1 MLPHRPRRHGPG
13 PIACPGELT
22 ASSARYSRARA
33 LAQSPRARRCHKGG
47 SDFKNEHEGPY
58 SPDALQ
64 TMMYQHIK
72 YHSYDNNDRCRQGNG
87 CRYNE
92 VVLDAA
98 AWADSLP
105 GVIEAVFVPKAG
117 GATAEANARRI
128 HAALLREYRLP
139 AEAVPLV
146 TLDLASSTTPFA
158 TLPVKPMPALAPDAA
173 PAPEPEPMPAVCEA
187 VFSPESK
194 FWRLWGTRETW
205 RQSAAGER
213 QCWEQLGGDAYFE
226 RAGKAPPLPPNSPLP
241 HTPPPPPHTPRWQA
255 MQCDVNWFEGAQ
267 GELGRVESRAHFA
280 APAPALLGFDGDLY
294 RVCSAAVGK
303 KTWWESGKDG
313 DFNNEIAHRCVGAS
327 RNILRLLT
335 GRPGWGWTMCQNL
348 QWQVC
353 AAKGKLPGQ
362 RSQGALEFATAP
374 PSLMLFEWREPESY
388 PCDGGKKCAGRY
400 TVGDVFFAEACLFVR
415 LCKNGRAVFDG
426 AAADC
431 DFDEAGFAEFKGELK
446 ARTRNLVR
454 E

>member
-1 MLPHRPRRHGPG
+1 
-13 PIACPGELT
+13 
-22 ASSARYSRARA
+22 
-33 LAQSPRARRCHKGG
+33 
-47 SDFKNEHEGPY
+47 
-58 SPDALQ
+58 
-64 TMMYQHIK
+64 MMYQHIK

-226 RAGKAPPLPPNSPLP
+226 RAGKAPPLPL
-241 HTPPPPPHTPRWQA
+241 
-255 MQCDVNWFEGAQ
+255 
-267 GELGRVESRAHFA
+267 
-280 APAPALLGFDGDLY
+280 
-294 RVCSAAVGK
+294 
-303 KTWWESGKDG
+303 
-313 DFNNEIAHRCVGAS
+313 
-327 RNILRLLT
+327 
-335 GRPGWGWTMCQNL
+335 
-348 QWQVC
+348 
-353 AAKGKLPGQ
+353 
-362 RSQGALEFATAP
+362 
-374 PSLMLFEWREPESY
+374 
-388 PCDGGKKCAGRY
+388 
-400 TVGDVFFAEACLFVR
+400 
-415 LCKNGRAVFDG
+415 
-426 AAADC
+426 
-431 DFDEAGFAEFKGELK
+431 
-446 ARTRNLVR
+446 
-454 E
+454 